1 MLAGMDEYLRI
12 PGIVA
17 SSSRASQAL
26 SQGRSVFALTGP
38 TIDPRRWAS
47 LVRLDPSLRD
57 FVPVEV
63 AAEPACPPVD
73 LAGAALGIRC
83 DRVLVDDSVACSDW
97 QYLVVEGLDDL
108 PRADVTAWAGF
119 ARRWAAASH
128 ARRSRGPCLPPLFV
142 TARSLADVG
151 PPPGDLLLETHAVH
165 RAISELDVRVLV
177 RARTG
182 DRLEVEDHWREHVLP
197 PLVGNDLPL
206 LDALWQPCLAEL
218 STFEEAARAVA
229 AARGWQGGGP
239 FGPVGAADETAGRA
253 HFTPERGLEWNVCWA
268 LHDGRH
274 GFSRRLWR
282 GQTGLLLPLVDA
294 IRLHVAERLE
304 AALGPGWAVRYAAAS
319 DEECALAARSHLHAQ
334 LGHLCQVV
342 RDAPLSPPLR
352 RDLLP
357 LVALTREVRN
367 ELAHYRPITFGT
379 YRRVERAARDAG
391 FRGFGAVM

>member
-1 MLAGMDEYLRI
+1 MLTGVDEYLRI

-17 SSSRASQAL
+17 SCSRAAQAL
-26 SQGRSVFALTGP
+26 SQGRSVFALSGP

-57 FVPVEV
+57 FLPVEV
-63 AAEPACPPVD
+63 AVEPSRPPVE

-83 DRVLVDDSVACSDW
+83 DRALVDDSVACPDW

-108 PRADVTAWAGF
+108 PRADISAWAGF

-142 TARSLADVG
+142 AAGALADVG

-177 RARTG
+177 RARAG
-182 DRLEVEDHWREHVLP
+182 DQLEVEDQWREHVLP

-206 LDALWQPCLAEL
+206 LDALWQPCLGEL
-218 STFEEAARAVA
+218 STFEEAARVVA
-229 AARGWQGGGP
+229 ATRGWQGGGLL
-239 FGPVGAADETAGRA
+239 GPIGAADETAGRA

-268 LHDGRH
+268 LRDGRH

-294 IRLHVAERLE
+294 IRLHIAERLE
-304 AALGPGWAVRYAAAS
+304 AALGPGWATRWPAAS
-319 DEECALAARSHLHAQ
+319 DDERVLVAQSHLHAQ
-334 LGHLCQVV
+334 LGHLHQIV
-342 RDAPLSPPLR
+342 REAPLSIPQR
-352 RDLLP
+352 RELLP
-357 LVALTREVRN
+357 LVALTRDVRN
-367 ELAHYRPITFGT
+367 ELAHYRPITFAT
-379 YRRVERAARDAG
+379 YRRLERAAGDAG
-391 FRGFGAVM
+391 FWIAGPGM